1 MITNESKWICQ
12 LIRTGLYLFE
22 VKKRLIAIKS
32 VTLNPTP
39 LKPFEYLYFNIYN
52 HCYQRSYQ
60 SGELLSRFQAMYLL
74 SFSAGG
80 WLLFL
85 QAMYLRTI
93 KHSWFTTK
101 DGAMLFA
108 LTVYLVTAMI
118 FHRIFIVNEKD
129 QQIMSKYEAS
139 WNNNPNKKRD
149 LLLSV
154 VMIAAPYLLLGSMSL
169 LFPRN
174 Q

>member
-1 MITNESKWICQ
+1 
-12 LIRTGLYLFE
+12 
-22 VKKRLIAIKS
+22 
-32 VTLNPTP
+32 
-39 LKPFEYLYFNIYN
+39 
-52 HCYQRSYQ
+52 
-60 SGELLSRFQAMYLL
+60 
-74 SFSAGG
+74 
-80 WLLFL
+80 
-85 QAMYLRTI
+85 
-93 KHSWFTTK
+93 
-101 DGAMLFA
+101 MLFA